1 MTRSLHLSR
10 RTFLSA
16 LTAGLGIARTRA
28 WQPAG
33 PASPARVQTVL
44 GPVWPVTLGRT
55 LIHEHLLVDFIG
67 AAAVSRSR
75 YDRDEVFARAR
86 PFLEQARA
94 KGLHTLVECT
104 PMWLGRD
111 LELLRR
117 LSQAS
122 GVAIVTNTG
131 YYGAANDKFLPPHAF
146 TESAEALSA
155 RWIAEAKDGI
165 ENTGIRPGFMKIG
178 VDAGRLSEVDAKLV
192 RAAALTYQ
200 ATGLRIHSHTGDGVA
215 AIAQLDLLESL
226 RVPADAFVWVHAQ
239 NEKNLGVH
247 VAAARRGAWVEFDGV
262 SDVSLDEHAALVL
275 HMRAEGLMGRV
286 LVSHDAGW
294 YHVGEPNGGEF
305 RPFTT
310 LFDQFLPL
318 LRRAG
323 LSGAE
328 ERQLIVNNPRAVLVP
343 ATPEK
348 G

>member
-16 LTAGLGIARTRA
+16 LTAGLGLARTRA

-33 PASPARVQTVL
+33 PAPPARVQTVL
-44 GPVWPVTLGRT
+44 GPVSPETLGPT

-111 LELLRR
+111 PELLRR

-131 YYGAANDKFLPPHAF
+131 YYGAANDKGLPPHAF

-192 RAAALTYQ
+192 RAAALTHQ

-215 AIAQLDLLESL
+215 AIAQLESARVAPRVRGRL
-226 RVPADAFVWVHAQ
+226 RVGARAEREEPRR
-239 NEKNLGVH
+239 
-247 VAAARRGAWVEFDGV
+247 ARRGGPPGGV
-262 SDVSLDEHAALVL
+262 
-275 HMRAEGLMGRV
+275 GRIRRRERRV
-286 LVSHDAGW
+286 A
-294 YHVGEPNGGEF
+294 
-305 RPFTT
+305 
-310 LFDQFLPL
+310 
-318 LRRAG
+318 RRARRARAAHAG
-323 LSGAE
+323 GGADRPRPRVARRRVVPTSASPTAASSGPSRRCSTSSCRCFAGQGC
-328 ERQLIVNNPRAVLVP
+328 RGTRS
-343 ATPEK
+343 
-348 G
+348 GS